1 MGKAIIKITRVISTG
16 LILVLLIL
24 LSSCEKIKITS
35 TFVDPNTIWSLSA
48 DIQPVFTSNCIF
60 CHGGTILPDLR
71 SGKSYTSLTNG
82 GFVTT
87 PATGSLLYSIMT
99 GSQHSGRS
107 TDAQKLEVLYWI
119 QQGALD
125 N

>member
-1 MGKAIIKITRVISTG
+1 MGKKIINFSRVISAG
-16 LILVLLIL
+16 FVLVLVVL

-35 TFVDPNTIWSLSA
+35 TTVDPNTIWSLSA
-48 DIQPVFTSNCIF
+48 DIQPIFTSKCIS
-60 CHGGTILPDLR
+60 CHGGTRVPDLR
-71 SGKSYTSLTNG
+71 SGRSFTSLTNG

-87 PATGSLLYSIMT
+87 PATGSVLYSTMT

-119 QQGALD
+119 QQGAL
-125 N
+125 NN